1 MAKEYIVRFFDGS
14 TEYVSY
20 GQDKDYMPVF
30 HVRDGDHVKT
40 MMRYPSCL
48 SHMQYVTVRALRRME
63 REEIDLLYG
72 QQLATKG

>member
-1 MAKEYIVRFFDGS
+1 
-14 TEYVSY
+14 
-20 GQDKDYMPVF
+20 MPVF